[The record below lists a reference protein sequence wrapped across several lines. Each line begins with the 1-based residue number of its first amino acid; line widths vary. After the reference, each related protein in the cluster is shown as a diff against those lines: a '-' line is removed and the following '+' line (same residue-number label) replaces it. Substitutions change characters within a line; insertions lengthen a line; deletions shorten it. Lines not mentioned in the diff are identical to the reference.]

1 MNELEKLALYFT
13 YTAIAGGVGEC
24 ISLGIVQP
32 VCSWPSRVLFISATT
47 DTPRS
52 LETAPCWASSASTSR
67 TLCARKWP
75 GMHVWERT
83 CRPATQFA
91 AGTRRRRARRWT
103 SGIGPSRHVHRPTQ
117 NLRDSRNRALACI
130 SGTIRAVAQS
140 SLNYV
145 QHHNQREEYYAGA
158 LWLLSA
164 YGLKPHPVLRI
175 FLYGPEHTV
184 FLSLRSVFLCAIKS
198 RTRLLPTPSVGTLR
212 VFERVRLASLSVAT
226 SYSFETGS
234 DRLTSL
240 SVVTS
245 FSSFGSRRLYRQAKD
260 LRR

>member
-1 MNELEKLALYFT
+1 M
-13 YTAIAGGVGEC
+13 
-24 ISLGIVQP
+24 
-32 VCSWPSRVLFISATT
+32 
-47 DTPRS
+47 
-52 LETAPCWASSASTSR
+52 WASSW
-67 TLCARKWP
+67 AR
-75 GMHVWERT
+75 G
-83 CRPATQFA
+83 
-91 AGTRRRRARRWT
+91 WT
-103 SGIGPSRHVHRPTQ
+103 SGLGPSRRVHRPTQ

-145 QHHNQREEYYAGA
+145 QQLIRGKERYASA
-158 LWLLSA
+158 LWSLSA

-184 FLSLRSVFLCAIKS
+184 FLSLRSVFLCAIKL
-198 RTRLLPTPSVGTLR
+198 RTRLLPSPSVGTLR